1 MKKLKVSLLAL
12 SFVAGGIAVASAA
25 SSEVYRSYTVS
36 AYSTNSTRVWDV
48 YGIARPVSGY
58 PSVQQ
63 NVDAYTDASGKIIGS
78 GFIRL
83 DFNTNNAPY
92 SGYSVDI
99 SGKITTKG
107 NLASVTMKA
116 KGPGGLVNGDGT
128 AEPGSIDLQFT
139 GQPGPNPFNTNNPAV
154 IVGKLKGNIKGV
166 SPLSGSKKT
175 YNFKDVLSGI
185 PDSYAWNALDL
196 ETGVL
201 QTEKKQQY
209 YGYEYQG
216 KGTIK
221 NNTFKGTTKGIGWS
235 KGSSATFN
243 GTLGLYTNNIGTN
256 LVPFAAPNTFEVTK
270 GKTHGQ
276 TWKGVA
282 LRSLGEINASLVH

>member
-25 SSEVYRSYTVS
+25 SSEVNRSYTLSVFT
-36 AYSTNSTRVWDV
+36 TNSTRIWDV

-63 NVDAYTDASGKIIGS
+63 NVNVGTDDSGKIIGS

-92 SGYSVDI
+92 SGYSVDVT
-99 SGKITTKG
+99 GKVTTKG

-116 KGPGGLVNGDGT
+116 KGPGGLTNGDGT

-154 IVGKLKGNIKGV
+154 IVGKLKGSIKGE

-175 YNFKDVLSGI
+175 YKFQDVIAGI
-185 PDSYAWNALDL
+185 PSSSPWNPLDFQI
-196 ETGVL
+196 GVL

-209 YGYEYQG
+209 LGYDVQG

-221 NNTFKGTTKGIGWS
+221 NNTFKGSVKGIGWA
-235 KGSSATFN
+235 KGSSTTFN
-243 GTLGLYTNNIGTN
+243 GTLGVYTNNIGTN
-256 LVPFAAPNTFEVTK
+256 LFPFAAPNTFEVTK

-276 TWKGVA
+276 TWTGVA
-282 LRSLGEINASLVH
+282 LRTLNEINAQLVY